1 MKPQLKKIG
10 IVIPTRNRREELT
23 NVLQCIMDQDC
34 KINEVI
40 VVDSSDLELTPPN
53 FAKTETKFSYIY
65 TNIRSAAEQR
75 NIGKRSLNSE
85 IDFIAFLDDDISI
98 ERDYL
103 SKLLDIFASSDVI
116 GASGVAINRK
126 LSKRRTKPF
135 GFSGFIHKLFLL
147 DSNKDGI
154 LLKSGVN
161 IPIRSDKSEENV
173 VDWLIGCAMWRSF
186 SIKDLEFESDFKGQS
201 LAEDVIF
208 SVRAGERG
216 KLITNPSI
224 IINHYESE
232 IERPNKVAHYQM
244 WVVNRRRLIQVMGG
258 GLARL
263 FAFQLANLGQA
274 LIFVYVGLKG
284 DRSNFNVAKQ
294 IFMSSFKSGK

>member
-1 MKPQLKKIG
+1 M
-10 IVIPTRNRREELT
+10 
-23 NVLQCIMDQDC
+23 
-34 KINEVI
+34 
-40 VVDSSDLELTPPN
+40 VDSSDVELTPPD
-53 FAKTETKFSYIY
+53 FDKTETKFSYIY

-75 NIGKRSLNSE
+75 NIGKRSLSSE
-85 IDFIAFLDDDISI
+85 IDFIAFLDDDILI

-103 SKLLDIFASSDVI
+103 SKLLDIFATSDVV

-126 LSKRRTKPF
+126 LSTRRSKPF
-135 GFSGFIHKLFLL
+135 GLSGFVHKLFFL
-147 DSNKDGI
+147 DSNKDGS
-154 LLKSGVN
+154 LLKSGIN
-161 IPIRSDKSEENV
+161 IPIRSEKPEDKV
-173 VDWLIGCAMWRSF
+173 VDWLIGCAMWRSV
-186 SIKDLEFESDFKGQS
+186 SINDLEFEKDFKGQS

-208 SVRAGERG
+208 SVRAGKRG

-263 FAFQLANLGQA
+263 FAFHLANLGQA
-274 LIFVYVGLKG
+274 FIFIYLGLKN
-284 DRSNFNVAKQ
+284 DRSNFKVAKQ
-294 IFMSSFKSGK
+294 ILVNSFIHGK